1 MMKAPVEVQFAQKLA
16 ANDKLT
22 RDKALRKLKKWFHT
36 RSSVSAPFQDDE
48 QLRFYNQSLLY
59 ILPFLIVN
67 FVHPAVSVKSM
78 NHGVCPSE
86 QLSILFM
93 TK

>member
-48 QLRFYNQSLLY
+48 QLRF
-59 ILPFLIVN
+59 
-67 FVHPAVSVKSM
+67 
-78 NHGVCPSE
+78 
-86 QLSILFM
+86 
-93 TK
+93 

>member
-1 MMKAPVEVQFAQKLA
+1 MVIYFASVAGMMKAPVEVQFAQKLA

-36 RSSVSAPFQDDE
+36 RSSVSMPFQDDE

-78 NHGVCPSE
+78 NHV
-86 QLSILFM
+86 
-93 TK
+93 KN